1 MMLTSIDGRF
11 PLARPR
17 FDVPDA
23 VGEPSAARPF
33 GLRFLRSGT
42 AVAELSP
49 PMSDYDDDLQMA
61 VLPGTREP
69 VIFSPVAWDRTTTG
83 DQDGHKGPSEE
94 WKMDY
99 AQG

>member
-1 MMLTSIDGRF
+1 MLTSVDARF
-11 PLARPR
+11 PLARSCC
-17 FDVPDA
+17 DVPDV
-23 VGEPSAARPF
+23 VGEPSAARSF
-33 GLRFLRSGT
+33 GLRFPWSGT
-42 AVAELSP
+42 ALAELSP

-69 VIFSPVAWDRTTTG
+69 VICSPLTWDRTTIG